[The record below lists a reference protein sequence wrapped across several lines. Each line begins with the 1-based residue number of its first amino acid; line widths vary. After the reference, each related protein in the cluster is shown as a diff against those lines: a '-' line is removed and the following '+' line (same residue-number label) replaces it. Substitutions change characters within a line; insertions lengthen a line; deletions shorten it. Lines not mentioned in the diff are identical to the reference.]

1 MSPIK
6 GKLLGV
12 REREIKKFSNSFG
25 FFFIYIKQDMCLR
38 TLGDIA
44 SGLDDLLILRIW
56 ADLPPLAL

>member
-12 REREIKKFSNSFG
+12 REREREIEKFSDSFG
-25 FFFIYIKQDMCLR
+25 FFWFFFYIKQDMCLR

-44 SGLDDLLILRIW
+44 SGLDDLLILRICS
-56 ADLPPLAL
+56 

>member
-12 REREIKKFSNSFG
+12 RERERLKSLVIVLFLFWFW
-25 FFFIYIKQDMCLR
+25 FFYIKQDMCLR

-44 SGLDDLLILRIW
+44 SGLDDLLILRICS
-56 ADLPPLAL
+56 

>member
-12 REREIKKFSNSFG
+12 REREREIKKFSDSFG
-25 FFFIYIKQDMCLR
+25 GFFYIYIKQDMCLR

-44 SGLDDLLILRIW
+44 SGLDDLLILRICS
-56 ADLPPLAL
+56 